1 MTRTDSDD
9 VKRRMV
15 VLRERIREADRAYYD
30 QAQPLMTDR
39 DYDALLAELEQL
51 EADHP
56 QFIDEDSPSQ
66 RVAGSPGRGFRT
78 VRHAV
83 PMLSIQNTYAV
94 QDLTAW
100 YERLAK
106 GISEQQGDAEPSP
119 GTASPTDVAMVCDP
133 KVDGV
138 AISLRYEHGVLVQA
152 VTRGDGVQ
160 GDDVT
165 TQVHEIAAIPR
176 RLDGAPELLEV
187 RGEIFMP
194 YESFERLNVA
204 VQQNLAD
211 AIVDAD
217 QKARRAASHESVQL
231 QRLRRLTTSVRH
243 HECRLPAARVE
254 ALHER
259 AGEWSGALREAA
271 TELFEAMNLYG
282 GDENH
287 PPAISAEER
296 ETAGWQPF
304 ANARNAAAGT
314 LKMLDARTV
323 RHRRLAFLAHGRG
336 EVRGWPDIDSF
347 SAFLRAIA
355 GCGIPVSNHVTQCG
369 TLEAVIAAIEH
380 FDSIRTTL
388 GFGVD
393 GMVVRVD
400 RFDLQRQLGAT
411 SRAPRW
417 CIAYKYPAERGTTIL
432 RRVDWQVGKGGTLTP
447 RATMDPVFLAGTTV
461 QHASLHNIVEIQRRD
476 LHCGDTVVVEKAG
489 EIIPQIVAAVA
500 DKRPANAVPVMA
512 PEQCPACERAVQR
525 EGPKLFCTNPQCPAQ
540 FREKLKWF
548 VGRGQMDIDGLGD
561 RLVDQLIDAGLVQ
574 SFADV
579 FRLPGKR
586 EALREALR
594 RPDVSAQA
602 QGPEKLVDNLI
613 ASIEEARQRG
623 LARVLAGLGIRY
635 LGSTNARLL
644 AAAFPDADALI
655 SAAEADIAAALSRSS
670 ATEDDA
676 LISVVQELKAAV
688 QEAPEQS
695 LQALFG
701 DDIYRIYLSLL
712 LEPYRSQQAMQRRA
726 TGLFEACPTPEALLD
741 ADHQALVGAVAGGA
755 KKPQALEERLVTALY
770 ELLQDATLRRR
781 LSALSAGAW
790 TYDVCATLL
799 LQGRAGAQAIE
810 RAQRLA
816 EAFPDLKA
824 LREADD
830 ETIASA
836 LRGGK
841 IAQGVYGWLQSR
853 VGRETLDSLQQ
864 AGVSLAG
871 DPPVDA
877 AEDELFA
884 GKVVVLTGSL
894 AAFTRGELT
903 ERLEARGARVAG
915 SVSGNTDLVI
925 AGESAGSKL
934 EKARR
939 LGIEIWDEASLL
951 RALGMN

>member
-1 MTRTDSDD
+1 MTRTESDD
-9 VKRRMV
+9 VKRRMAA
-15 VLRERIREADRAYYD
+15 LCERIREADRAYHD

-39 DYDALLAELEQL
+39 EYDALLAELERL
-51 EADHP
+51 EIEHP
-56 QFIDEDSPSQ
+56 QFVDENSPSQ
-66 RVAGSPGRGFRT
+66 RVSGSPGKGFRT
-78 VRHAV
+78 VRHSI
-83 PMLSIQNTYAV
+83 PMLSIQNTYSV
-94 QDLTAW
+94 QDLKGW
-100 YERLAK
+100 YERLVKSIA
-106 GISEQQGDAEPSP
+106 EQQDSSDESGGVALP
-119 GTASPTDVAMVCDP
+119 GGVDMVCDP

-138 AISLRYEHGVLVQA
+138 AISLRYEQGLLVQA
-152 VTRGDGVQ
+152 ATRGDGVQ

-165 TQVHEIAAIPR
+165 TQVREIAAIPR
-176 RLDGAPELLEV
+176 RLDGAPEVLEV

-211 AIVDAD
+211 AIVEAERKVR
-217 QKARRAASHESVQL
+217 KAAAHERAQL

-243 HECRLPAARVE
+243 HECWLPPAQIE
-254 ALHER
+254 ALRER
-259 AGEWSGALREAA
+259 SGEWSGELREAA
-271 TELFEAMNLYG
+271 TELFEAMALYG
-282 GDENH
+282 GAEND
-287 PPAISAEER
+287 PPVLSAEER
-296 ETAGWQPF
+296 ETAGSQPF

-314 LKMLDARTV
+314 LKMLEARTV

-336 EVRGWPDIDSF
+336 EVRGWPDVDCF
-347 SAFLRAIA
+347 SAFLGALA
-355 GCGIPVSNHVTQCG
+355 NCGIPVSTHVTRCA
-369 TLEAVIAAIEH
+369 TLEAAIAAIEH
-380 FDSIRTTL
+380 FDRFRTTL
-388 GFGVD
+388 GYGVD

-400 RFDLQRQLGAT
+400 RFDLQRQQGAT
-411 SRAPRW
+411 SKAPRW

-489 EIIPQIVAAVA
+489 EIIPQVVAAVA
-500 DKRPANAVPVMA
+500 DKRPANAVPVAA
-512 PEQCPACERAVQR
+512 PEQCPACHGAVQR

-561 RLVDQLIDAGLVQ
+561 RLVDQLIDAGLVR

-586 EALREALR
+586 EALRDALR
-594 RPDVSAQA
+594 RPDVSTQA

-613 ASIEEARQRG
+613 ASIAEARERG

-635 LGSTNARLL
+635 LGTTNARLL
-644 AAAFPDADALI
+644 AAAFPDADALA
-655 SAAEADIAAALSRSS
+655 SAGEADIAAALSRSD
-670 ATEDDA
+670 AAEDDA
-676 LISVVQELKAAV
+676 LTSIVQALKKAAHN
-688 QEAPEQS
+688 ACEQD

-701 DDIYRIYLSLL
+701 DDMHRTYLTLL
-712 LEPYRSQQAMQRRA
+712 LDSYRSQQAMQRRV
-726 TGLFEACPTPEALLD
+726 TGLFEAFPTAGALLD
-741 ADHQALVGAVAGGA
+741 SDYQTLVSALAGGA
-755 KKPQALEERLVTALY
+755 KPQAVEERLAKALD
-770 ELLQDATLRRR
+770 ELLQEPALRRR
-781 LSALSAGAW
+781 LSTLDASDW
-790 TYDVCATLL
+790 TYDTCATLL

-810 RAQRLA
+810 RAGRLA
-816 EAFPDLKA
+816 ETFPHPGA

-830 ETIASA
+830 EAIIGA

-841 IAQGVYGWLQSR
+841 IAQGVHGWLQST
-853 VGRETLDSLQQ
+853 VGRETLESLRQ

-871 DPPVDA
+871 DPPVDGSR
-877 AEDELFA
+877 DEQFA

-894 AAFTRGELT
+894 VAFTRSDLT
-903 ERLEARGARVAG
+903 ERLEALGARVAG

-934 EKARR
+934 EKARK
-939 LGIEIWDEASLL
+939 LGVEVWDEAALL
-951 RALGMN
+951 RALGMS